1 MVTMFDFQQSFHRR
15 RPSLTPI
22 IDVVFLLLVFFMLA
36 STFNVDQK
44 VNLLSEIVYGS
55 SQYDQNPRLIE
66 IKSNKLLINGVEA
79 DDSEA
84 IRKLEEITPDLSQII
99 IVQVL
104 GSTTQRML
112 DVMELLKSSGFSN
125 LKVTGK

>member
-1 MVTMFDFQQSFHRR
+1 MFDFQQSFPRR

-55 SQYDQNPRLIE
+55 SQYDQNHRLIK

-125 LKVTGK
+125 LKVTGR

>member
-1 MVTMFDFQQSFHRR
+1 MFDFQQSIHRR

-79 DDSEA
+79 DDSDA

>member
-1 MVTMFDFQQSFHRR
+1 MFDFQQSIHRR

>member
-1 MVTMFDFQQSFHRR
+1 MFDFQQSIHRR

-84 IRKLEEITPDLSQII
+84 IRKLEEITPDPSQII

-125 LKVTGK
+125 LKVTGR

>member
-1 MVTMFDFQQSFHRR
+1 MFDFKQSIHRR

-112 DVMELLKSSGFSN
+112 DVMELLKSSGFLN

>member
-1 MVTMFDFQQSFHRR
+1 MFDFQQSFHRR

>member
-1 MVTMFDFQQSFHRR
+1 MFDFKQSIHRR

-125 LKVTGK
+125 LKVTGR

>member
-1 MVTMFDFQQSFHRR
+1 MFDFQQSIHRR

-112 DVMELLKSSGFSN
+112 DVMELLKSSGFLN

>member
-1 MVTMFDFQQSFHRR
+1 MFDFQQSFRRR

-55 SQYDQNPRLIE
+55 SQHDQNPRLIK

-125 LKVTGK
+125 LKVTGR

>member
-1 MVTMFDFQQSFHRR
+1 MFDFQQSFHRR

-44 VNLLSEIVYGS
+44 VNLLSEIVHGN
-55 SQYDQNPRLIE
+55 SQHDENPRLIK
-66 IKSNKLLINGVEA
+66 IKSNNLLINGVEA

-84 IRKLEEITPDLSQII
+84 IRKLEEITPDPSQII

>member
-1 MVTMFDFQQSFHRR
+1 MFDFKQSIHRR

>member
-1 MVTMFDFQQSFHRR
+1 MFDFQQSIHRR

-125 LKVTGK
+125 FKVTGR

>member
-1 MVTMFDFQQSFHRR
+1 MFDFQQSIHRR

-44 VNLLSEIVYGS
+44 VNLLSEIVNGNL
-55 SQYDQNPRLIE
+55 QHDENPRLIK
-66 IKSNKLLINGVEA
+66 IKSNNLLINGVEA

-84 IRKLEEITPDLSQII
+84 IRKLEEITPDPSQII

>member
-1 MVTMFDFQQSFHRR
+1 MFDFQQSFHRR

-125 LKVTGK
+125 LKVTGR

>member
-1 MVTMFDFQQSFHRR
+1 MFDFQQSIHRR

-84 IRKLEEITPDLSQII
+84 ITKLEEITPDLSQII
-99 IVQVL
+99 VVQVL

>member
-1 MVTMFDFQQSFHRR
+1 MFDFQQSFHRR

-44 VNLLSEIVYGS
+44 VNLLSDIVYGS
-55 SQYDQNPRLIE
+55 SKYDQNPRLIK

-79 DDSEA
+79 YDSEA

-125 LKVTGK
+125 LKVTGR